1 MSTKALIRLTRSGR
15 CIEAGYKPVMHI
27 HDEIVIEAEL
37 EDKLDDVN
45 AIFAKP
51 IPWAEGLPLSGA
63 GFESY
68 YYMKD

>member
-1 MSTKALIRLTRSGR
+1 
-15 CIEAGYKPVMHI
+15 MHI

-37 EDKLDDVN
+37 DDKLDDVN
-45 AIFAKP
+45 AIFAEP

-63 GFESY
+63 GFEAY

>member
-1 MSTKALIRLTRSGR
+1 MIPLHR

-45 AIFAKP
+45 AIFSGP

-63 GFESY
+63 GFESN